1 MCTVECH
8 CKGAPAL
15 SPSLPSP
22 SFPISLHHQAS
33 ELRGV
38 QSVTALPVRSS
49 IQQEVGSIPTDPR
62 VPYVELP
69 RGGWPLLLWQWTI
82 HDIGVACT
90 GNTDT

>member
-1 MCTVECH
+1 MHRGVSLQRGTCTL
-8 CKGAPAL
+8 P
-15 SPSLPSP
+15 SSLPFP

-38 QSVTALPVRSS
+38 QSVTALPNRSS

-69 RGGWPLLLWQWTI
+69 RGGQLCCYGNGIVLGI
-82 HDIGVACT
+82 HALAGK
-90 GNTDT
+90 